1 MVGLEHVTE
10 YLSGNDKDKPYYH
23 CDLEHCRDEQGDAEV
38 MKNHMLTARHKQA
51 WLEKIAGSFL
61 KHQTEI
67 SQRIAEFTKD
77 FRRDLRD
84 MNVMTDRET
93 WSKAREGRTRAERL
107 GGFRAKM
114 EKIEEKEEVFI

>member
-1 MVGLEHVTE
+1 
-10 YLSGNDKDKPYYH
+10 
-23 CDLEHCRDEQGDAEV
+23 

-51 WLEKIAGSFL
+51 WLEKKASSFL
-61 KHQTEI
+61 KHLTEI

-77 FRRDLRD
+77 FRRDFRD
-84 MNVMTDRET
+84 MNVMTDREM

-114 EKIEEKEEVFI
+114 EKIEEKESSPGRNEKKRG